1 MDSFKALNAHFK
13 KVVKT
18 NSHQLIQMETYQ
30 GYVYYGNPYVL
41 VKSKTD
47 KEIKPQEQKL
57 NLSMDKVDSR
67 FFHTEYDNEIVMNV
81 KLAKNMLQVLCKAS
95 NSVNPLMK
103 FDFNGDEVLVDW
115 IDKSKKTNT
124 PLRSC
129 KIGLSNKVDKPI
141 VFGFNTILLRDAFM
155 LLSSLKAKQVTVKYT
170 NNTLR
175 PIMLDI
181 DDTQIVVAPVR
192 FVEASV

>member
-13 KVVKT
+13 KVAKT

-47 KEIKPQEQKL
+47 KEIKPQEQKA

-103 FDFNGDEVLVDW
+103 FAFNGDEVLVDW
-115 IDKSKKTNT
+115 IDKSKKANT

-141 VFGFNTILLRDAFM
+141 TFGFNTILLRDVFM
-155 LLSSLKAKQVTVKYT
+155 LLSSLKAKQVTVKYQ

-175 PIMLDI
+175 PIMLEI

>member
-1 MDSFKALNAHFK
+1 MDLFKALNAHFK

-47 KEIKPQEQKL
+47 KEIKPQEQKA
-57 NLSMDKVDSR
+57 NLSMDRVDNR
-67 FFHTEYDNEIVMNV
+67 FFHTEYENEIVMNV

-141 VFGFNTILLRDAFM
+141 TFGFNTILLRDVFM
-155 LLSSLKAKQVTVKYT
+155 LLNSLKAKQVTVKYQ

-175 PIMLDI
+175 PIMLEI

>member
-47 KEIKPQEQKL
+47 KEIKPQDKKVT
-57 NLSMDKVDSR
+57 LSMDKVDNR

-103 FDFNGDEVLVDW
+103 FAFNGDEVLVDW

-129 KIGLSNKVDKPI
+129 KIGLSNKVNKPI

-155 LLSSLKAKQVTVKYT
+155 LLSSLKAKQVIVKYT

-175 PIMLDI
+175 PVMLEI

-192 FVEASV
+192 FEEARV

>member
-18 NSHQLIQMETYQ
+18 NSRQLIQMETYQ